1 MASKPPSTIGS
12 PAGVPPSGNTK
23 YVVLAIVLLCGVGA
37 LIASRSCN
45 TTEAPVTN
53 VPVVDAGPPPVATRN
68 VDDEVPL
75 PPAVEDAGPA
85 NKKKIVYVATGSQ
98 CDAKACTGQTTAEIE
113 RALAFRASRAQRC
126 YNTALTN
133 DPSLRGHVTIAV
145 RVGANGTICSAN
157 VTSNEIANP
166 SVANCAAGQFRGQPI
181 PAPKG
186 GCLDVNVPI
195 NFVPR

>member
-1 MASKPPSTIGS
+1 MASKPPPSLGS

-23 YVVLAIVLLCGVGA
+23 YVVIALVLLGVVGA
-37 LIASRSCN
+37 LIASRSCGSGS
-45 TTEAPVTN
+45 EQ
-53 VPVVDAGPPPVATRN
+53 VVNQPPPADAAPVATRN
-68 VDDEVPL
+68 PDDDVPL
-75 PPAVEDAGPA
+75 PPPVEDAAPDP
-85 NKKKIVYVATGSQ
+85 KKKVVYTVIGAQ
-98 CDAKACTGQTTAEIE
+98 CDAKTCTGKSTAEIE

-133 DPSLRGHVTIAV
+133 DPTLKGHVTIAV